1 MYKYLRPMMDLADQI
16 GTVDDIFMGDWG
28 TDTRALFLDG
38 VQPDGKKFKLRL
50 EVEVEKD
57 GT

>member
-1 MYKYLRPMMDLADQI
+1 MYKYLRSMMDLADQI

-28 TDTRALFLDG
+28 KDSQALFLDG

-50 EVEVEKD
+50 EVEVERD
-57 GT
+57 GN